1 VDDILP
7 QMTEAEKNCSLT
19 VTMSEISAM
28 LPSIQ
33 ILVQAS
39 STPRLWVYRRRSFV
53 KLHIAKDEAPNR
65 PCDGSLRCSLVVEK
79 LVCGEK
85 AFERWLKIETCRVL
99 AEAKVKRYY
108 F

>member
-1 VDDILP
+1 
-7 QMTEAEKNCSLT
+7 M
-19 VTMSEISAM
+19 
-28 LPSIQ
+28 Q

-39 STPRLWVYRRRSFV
+39 STPRLWVYRERSFV
-53 KLHIAKDEAPNR
+53 KLHFAKDGAENR
-65 PCDGSLRCSLVVEK
+65 PCDSSLGCSLEVER
-79 LVCGEK
+79 LVCGEE